1 MINKKIKGLLN
12 ANLEFV
18 LLVGVWLFLFTWFS
32 HTFKSP
38 VEQPNTTFQYT
49 YWLGEDV
56 QSPKRLWAKDILCK
70 QPSSDL
76 SPDAVSWCKDS
87 YPDKSALAWLKSHVS
102 PLAGI
107 ISRFNSAPT
116 INESALHTDE
126 EQQYQYVQKKFLDIF
141 EYRGSATPTTAID
154 ETPDQI
160 PSEMV
165 EELQTK
171 YAINE
176 QHGSLA
182 LKCSWWLLNALE
194 KQTPTAQ
201 TPQFKNDLAL
211 ARADLLNHPKNK
223 EFFTSSSLWS
233 SDWQP
238 LATQDHGDLAKS
250 CAQKVGTV
258 PDSYEKAANA
268 NNMLYSHGANYTR
281 TIQTLHL
288 SHSMH
293 IIFILYTAIAYGIL
307 VIMRQRISVA
317 IKIVAF
323 YAGWVAAYYFST
335 KILSYPAIEDFGFLL
350 SIITIII
357 FVLLLATPKNNFVM
371 RFQSASPFIYPLFV
385 FFTGFS
391 LLFMLD
397 WSLLSNY
404 DKFRFLALRQI
415 GYLFLALML
424 ISIAPLI
431 RQGVFEFILI
441 PVNLI
446 NRIPMYFSKKN
457 KDTVSHLKKGDI
469 AKKAFLLVAVF
480 ILTGVLFL
488 NKDNVANLTSET
500 TRLFCIL
507 IFSAFLSVLSK
518 ESQQKSLAIYLII
531 FLVVF
536 GVAIYLGTAV
546 FDFGPLMII
555 TYSIIVLFMAKA
567 AVTLS
572 SSSFAKSAAHRLGF
586 ILLGLAGTLFL
597 LNVAYHSFISISSL
611 GTERTKERVVSMQV
625 PFQSTSDQL
634 ALTRYFTASAPDE
647 GYGLGGVPWKGD
659 KRSMP
664 EQTQSDYMPV
674 ALYGVLGKS
683 KFTLLSILYLSWL
696 AIIVLAYQRLTLGF
710 NRRLSSIEMSTS
722 FFGWVAIIWTTTIMM
737 QVCVT
742 FMGNLGIAPLTGVSW
757 PFLSYGQ
764 VSLVI
769 NCVVLGLLLH
779 VPVEETLPQ

>member
-107 ISRFNSAPT
+107 ISRFNSAPA

-233 SDWQP
+233 SNWQP
-238 LATQDHGDLAKS
+238 LATHGNSDLAKS

-268 NNMLYSHGANYTR
+268 NNLLYSHGSNYIR

-317 IKIVAF
+317 IKMVAF
-323 YAGWVAAYYFST
+323 YAGWVAAHYFST
-335 KILSYPAIEDFGFLL
+335 KILGYTAIEDFGLLL
-350 SIITIII
+350 SIITIVV
-357 FVLLLATPKNNFVM
+357 FALLLATPQNNFVM
-371 RFQSASPFIYPLFV
+371 RFQSASPFIYPLLV

-424 ISIAPLI
+424 ISITPLI

-441 PVNLI
+441 PVNII
-446 NRIPMYFSKKN
+446 NRIPTYFSKN
-457 KDTVSHLKKGDI
+457 KDAVSHPKTRGIAKKYFLFFAVLILIGVILYLIKGDI
-469 AKKAFLLVAVF
+469 
-480 ILTGVLFL
+480 
-488 NKDNVANLTSET
+488 ANLTSET

-507 IFSAFLSVLSK
+507 IFSAFLSILSK
-518 ESQQKSLAIYLII
+518 ESQQKSLAIYFIV
-531 FLVVF
+531 FLLVF
-536 GVAIYLGTAV
+536 GIAFYLGVSV

-555 TYSIIVLFMAKA
+555 TYSMIVLFMAKV

-597 LNVAYHSFISISSL
+597 LNVAYHGFISISSL

-634 ALTRYFTASAPDE
+634 ALTRYFTASAPNE

-664 EQTQSDYMPV
+664 EQTQSDYMPA

-710 NRRLSSIEMSTS
+710 NRRLSSTEMSTS